1 MALIY
6 VVEDDRSIQEIETFA
21 LSGAGYET
29 RGFDCAAGFY
39 RALEEEKPDLVLLDV
54 MLPDED
60 GLTVVQKL
68 RSWRDTVFLPVI
80 MVTAKTTE
88 IDKVKGLDM
97 GADDY
102 LTKPFGVMELISRV
116 KAMLR
121 RSQAVQ
127 ETGWGPTG
135 GPGSADWSG
144 PTGGPG
150 PTGWF
155 GANRLIGPNRLVLGE
170 VVMDQEKHAVTACG
184 RVCELTYKE
193 YELLKLFLANAG
205 IVLTREVI
213 LERVWGS
220 SFEGESRTLD
230 MHIKTLR
237 QKLGDQ
243 GGMIRTVRNVGYI
256 MQG

>member
-6 VVEDDRSIQEIETFA
+6 VVEDDRNIQEIETFA
-21 LSGAGYET
+21 LSGAGYQT
-29 RGFDCAAGFY
+29 RGFDCAADFY

-60 GLTVVQKL
+60 GLTVVKKL
-68 RSWRDTVFLPVI
+68 RSCRDTVFLPVI

-116 KAMLR
+116 KALLR
-121 RSQAVQ
+121 RSQAVR
-127 ETGWGPTG
+127 ETGW
-135 GPGSADWSG
+135 PGQDRRSG
-144 PTGGPG
+144 S
-150 PTGWF
+150 
-155 GANRLIGPNRLVLGE
+155 NRLVLGE
-170 VVMDQEKHAVTACG
+170 VVMDQEKHAVTVCG

-213 LERVWGS
+213 LDRVWGS